1 MYHVSH
7 ALCSPRARATLRRW
21 EDEAAV
27 GGVLGK
33 GSLEN
38 RVVAVGQ
45 WKGTPPLTGPDDY
58 VVPRDVKRGTPF
70 TRKWASELA
79 GRAFTRAGV
88 KAGTHSMRH
97 TFVTEVLESSVP
109 IHVAQRMAG
118 HSSVQTAL
126 NHYAH
131 VRDTALKEAAQDLA
145 RKRQRERSPRR

>member
-58 VVPRDVKRGTPF
+58 VV
-70 TRKWASELA
+70 ALA
-79 GRAFTRAGV
+79 T
-88 KAGTHSMRH
+88 
-97 TFVTEVLESSVP
+97 LP
-109 IHVAQRMAG
+109 
-118 HSSVQTAL
+118 
-126 NHYAH
+126 
-131 VRDTALKEAAQDLA
+131 A
-145 RKRQRERSPRR
+145 RTSAR